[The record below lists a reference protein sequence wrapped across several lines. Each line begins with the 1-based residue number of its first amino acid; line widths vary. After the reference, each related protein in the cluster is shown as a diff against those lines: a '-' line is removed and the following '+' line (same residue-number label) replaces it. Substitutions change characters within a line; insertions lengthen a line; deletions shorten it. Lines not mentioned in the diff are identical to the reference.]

1 MLSYI
6 TVILDAPDTVLIERA
21 QGKRIDPKTGGRYS
35 DHIYISP
42 LSEPHDNVNRT
53 GTLIIYSSPLREP
66 HGNVNRIG
74 ALSIHSSPLRE
85 PHGNINRTYFLN
97 YGVKAFHKMC
107 LLKKM
112 CLFKCACMWYVTKT
126 PVF

>member
-66 HGNVNRIG
+66 HGN
-74 ALSIHSSPLRE
+74 
-85 PHGNINRTYFLN
+85 INRTYFLN

-107 LLKKM
+107 LLKRCV
-112 CLFKCACMWYVTKT
+112 CLNVHACGMYQRHQCSRNRI
-126 PVF
+126 